1 MQGIDL
7 ARYTV
12 NHFAAGNKCFGK
24 VLFCIC
30 SVALGWACMR
40 LRKGL
45 IIFVIGAILPM
56 TAVVEAQDSVR
67 QITPQNDSRS
77 NARPK
82 SALIADCPETT
93 FMPSPLAR
101 RPVLHRATHASR
113 PARPHRH
120 RKATPRK
127 KPVVHRKHR
136 AVRHLAHKRHPA
148 PHRRA
153 AHPTRARLHKVTYA
167 SPLCGE
173 RSQTINDL
181 IGLPD
186 VTELPVAAAATDVP
200 TQVFDLPAI
209 VGAGG
214 TTGPTGPGVGF
225 PTGPGFPGGPTGPIV
240 PLPPV
245 VPPTPPTPPIPPVAV
260 PEPASWATMMLG
272 MALVGRSMRRRRPST
287 RSAAR

>member
-1 MQGIDL
+1 
-7 ARYTV
+7 
-12 NHFAAGNKCFGK
+12 
-24 VLFCIC
+24 
-30 SVALGWACMR
+30 MR
-40 LRKGL
+40 VHKGL

-56 TAVVEAQDSVR
+56 TAAVEAQDSVR
-67 QITPQNDSRS
+67 QIPPPNDSRS
-77 NARPK
+77 NAGPK

-101 RPVLHRATHASR
+101 RPVLYRATHASR

-120 RKATPRK
+120 RKA
-127 KPVVHRKHR
+127 KPHKRVVHHKHR

-153 AHPTRARLHKVTYA
+153 AQPTRARLHKVTYA

-186 VTELPVAAAATDVP
+186 VTELPIAAAASDVP
-200 TQVFDLPAI
+200 TVFDLPAL
-209 VGAGG
+209 VGSGG

-225 PTGPGFPGGPTGPIV
+225 PTGPGFPGGPTGPIFPV
-240 PLPPV
+240 PPV
-245 VPPTPPTPPIPPVAV
+245 VPPTPPTPPVPPVPPVAV

-272 MALVGRSMRRRRPST
+272 MAWIGRTMRRRRPGA

>member
-1 MQGIDL
+1 
-7 ARYTV
+7 
-12 NHFAAGNKCFGK
+12 
-24 VLFCIC
+24 
-30 SVALGWACMR
+30 MR
-40 LRKGL
+40 VHKGL

-56 TAVVEAQDSVR
+56 TAAVEARDGVG
-67 QITPQNDSRS
+67 QITPPNVFPS
-77 NARPK
+77 NGGPK

-93 FMPSPLAR
+93 FLPSPLAP

-120 RKATPRK
+120 RKATPHK

-136 AVRHLAHKRHPA
+136 AVRHLAHKRHPV

-186 VTELPVAAAATDVP
+186 VTELPVAATGSDVP
-200 TQVFDLPAI
+200 NQVFDLPAL
-209 VGAGG
+209 VGGGG

-240 PLPPV
+240 PVPPV
-245 VPPTPPTPPIPPVAV
+245 VPPTPPTPPTPPIPPIPPVAV

-287 RSAAR
+287 RPAAR